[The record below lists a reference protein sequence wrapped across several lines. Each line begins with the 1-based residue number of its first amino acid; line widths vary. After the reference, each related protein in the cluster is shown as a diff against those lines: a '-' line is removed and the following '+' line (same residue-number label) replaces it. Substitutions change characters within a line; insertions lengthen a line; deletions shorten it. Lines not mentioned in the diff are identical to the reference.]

1 MRWYRNLWLTTVVVL
16 AAGSFA
22 MAGAALG
29 WTTTIATTAAFIL
42 LGAMFGFSWVEDPRR
57 RAPAMGRGAMWFG
70 IVTVLVLGLPAVLGA
85 WSMLLLLTL
94 GAGTPELIEYALRAY
109 RKASPAP
116 VAEHP
121 EGISSRDLA
130 RRWRCTSDQLLDR
143 STSPVQAL
151 ALVEERARLLDEM
164 ERRDPAG
171 FDQWLVR
178 SGWREP
184 EHR

>member
-42 LGAMFGFSWVEDPRR
+42 LGAMFGFSWVEDSRR
-57 RAPAMGRGAMWFG
+57 RVPAMGRGALWFG

-85 WSMLLLLTL
+85 WSMLILLGL
-94 GAGTPELIEYALRAY
+94 GVGTPELIEYALRAY
-109 RKASPAP
+109 RKASPVP

-121 EGISSRDLA
+121 EEISTRDLA

-143 STSPVQAL
+143 ATTSAQAL

-164 ERRDPAG
+164 QRRDPAG
-171 FDQWLVR
+171 FEQWLVR
-178 SGWREP
+178 TGWREP